1 MQTVVET
8 PTYLA
13 IANQLFSEEERADI
27 VAAYSAATG
36 ISVDEE
42 ELTWWNVF
50 SCWKLAVIVLT
61 GVHAF
66 VDGTFD
72 RVHQSPTW
80 LVRAM
85 LRMIASG
92 EAR

>member
-1 MQTVVET
+1 
-8 PTYLA
+8 
-13 IANQLFSEEERADI
+13 
-27 VAAYSAATG
+27 
-36 ISVDEE
+36 
-42 ELTWWNVF
+42 
-50 SCWKLAVIVLT
+50 
-61 GVHAF
+61 VHAF